1 MTVGVRAL
9 LAQPGNMKL
18 QRDVLIIAIVCHLQA
33 TSKADKSANN
43 ETPDTYD
50 KNQIQVV
57 DDSVISREVH
67 SGRVY

>member
-1 MTVGVRAL
+1 
-9 LAQPGNMKL
+9 MKL

-57 DDSVISREVH
+57 DDSVISRGC
-67 SGRVY
+67 SGEGLIKKASSR